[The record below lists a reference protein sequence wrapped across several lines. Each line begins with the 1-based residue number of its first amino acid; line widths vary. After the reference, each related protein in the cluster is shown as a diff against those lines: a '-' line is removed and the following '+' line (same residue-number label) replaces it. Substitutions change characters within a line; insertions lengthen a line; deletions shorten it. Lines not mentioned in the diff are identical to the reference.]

1 MSRKDLSG
9 DKSVECV
16 DLLSRYAHLL
26 LILVRDQDATIRDI
40 SIILDL
46 TERTVHRTLNQLREE
61 GYISIERVGRRNRYR
76 VLADMQST
84 SRFEN
89 NCRVGDVLGLVV
101 GQGGFTKPSRVDE
114 DRHCMKHCWP
124 S

>member
-9 DKSVECV
+9 DESMQCV

-26 LILVRDQDATIRDI
+26 LILARDPDATIRDI

-46 TERTVHRTLNQLREE
+46 TERTVHRTLNQLGQE

-76 VLADMQST
+76 VLVEMQST

-89 NCRVGDVLGLVV
+89 NCKVGDVLGLVV
-101 GQGGFTKPSRVDE
+101 GQGGFNTPIE
-114 DRHCMKHCWP
+114 G
-124 S
+124 